1 MMNRR
6 QFVAA
11 MIGSVAAGPAARAQT
26 YPARPITF
34 IVPYSAGGPLD
45 ATARLV
51 GEGLSRRVGQ
61 AVVVENRTG
70 ASGMLG
76 ANAVA
81 KAQPDGYTLLFTVI
95 DTQVNNVALFKT
107 IAYDPVKDFA
117 PITQAFLAPMILV
130 AGGKFSARTPQ
141 EFAEQVKTSGQP
153 LAYGSWG
160 VGGSAHLAGEALW
173 NRHFRLGMTHVP
185 YRGEAP
191 IVNDLL
197 SGQIPVSFASI
208 ANTRQHIETGALRAL
223 AVSGTKRSSALPDL
237 PTLTELGFTDPVF
250 KIGVWLGAFAPGQ
263 TPPPI
268 VDRLSQEMRAVVRS
282 PEVSNRM
289 VRLGFEPVAS
299 MPEEFARSLETE
311 IATIKAV
318 FRDLGIEQQ

>member
-1 MMNRR
+1 MDRR
-6 QFVAA
+6 GFVTALA
-11 MIGSVAAGPAARAQT
+11 GLVAAGPVRGQT

-34 IVPYSAGGPLD
+34 IVPYAGGGPLD

-51 GEGLSRRVGQ
+51 GEGVSRRLGQ

-81 KAQPDGYTLLFTVI
+81 RAQPDGYTLLFTVI
-95 DTQVNNVALFKT
+95 DTQVNNAALFKT
-107 IAYDPVKDFA
+107 IAYDPVKDFS

-130 AGGKFSARTPQ
+130 TGGKFSARTPQ
-141 EFAEQVKTSGQP
+141 EFAEQVKASGQP

-160 VGGSAHLAGEALW
+160 IGGSAHLAGEALW
-173 NRHFRLGMTHVP
+173 NRHFKLGMTHVP

-208 ANTRQHIETGALRAL
+208 ANTRQHIETGALKAL
-223 AVSGTKRSSALPDL
+223 AISGTRRSLALPDL
-237 PTLTELGFTDPVF
+237 PTLTELGFADPVF
-250 KIGVWLGAFAPGQ
+250 KIGVWLGAFAPGH
-263 TPPPI
+263 TPQPI
-268 VDRLSQEMRAVVRS
+268 VDRLAQEMRAVVRS
-282 PEVSNRM
+282 PEVSDRM

-299 MPEEFARSLETE
+299 TPEEFARNLATE

>member
-1 MMNRR
+1 MDRR
-6 QFVAA
+6 QFIAA
-11 MIGSVAAGPAARAQT
+11 VVGSVAAGPASAQA

-34 IVPYSAGGPLD
+34 IVPYAAGGPLD
-45 ATARLV
+45 ATARMV
-51 GEGLSRRVGQ
+51 GEGLSRRIGQ
-61 AVVVENRTG
+61 AVIVENRTG
-70 ASGMLG
+70 ASGALG

-81 KAQPDGYTLLFTVI
+81 KAQPDGYTILFTVI

-107 IAYDPVKDFA
+107 IPYDPVKDFA

-130 AGGKFSARTPQ
+130 VGGKFSARTPQ
-141 EFAEQVKTSGQP
+141 EFAEQIKTSGQP
-153 LAYGSWG
+153 LAFGSWG
-160 VGGSAHLAGEALW
+160 IGGSAHLAGDALW
-173 NRHFRLGMTHVP
+173 NRHFKLGMTHVP
-185 YRGEAP
+185 YRGEAL

-208 ANTRQHIETGALRAL
+208 ANTRQHIEAGALKPL
-223 AVSGTKRSSALPDL
+223 AISGTKRSSALPDL
-237 PTLTELGFTDPVF
+237 PTLTELGFADPVF

-263 TPPPI
+263 TPRQI

-282 PEVSNRM
+282 AEVSDKM

-299 MPEEFARSLETE
+299 TPEEFARSLEVE
-311 IATIKAV
+311 IATIKTV

>member
-1 MMNRR
+1 MDRR

-11 MIGSVAAGPAARAQT
+11 MAGMLAAGPARGET

-34 IVPYSAGGPLD
+34 VVPYSAGGPLD

-51 GEGLSRRVGQ
+51 GEGLSKRVGQ
-61 AVVVENRTG
+61 AVVIENRTG

-76 ANAVA
+76 AAAVA

-95 DTQVNNVALFKT
+95 DTQVNNVALFKS
-107 IAYDPVKDFA
+107 IAYDPEKDFA

-130 AGGKFSARTPQ
+130 TGGKFTARTPE

-160 VGGSAHLAGEALW
+160 IGGSAHLAGEALW
-173 NRHFRLGMTHVP
+173 NRHFKLGMTHVP
-185 YRGEAP
+185 YRGESP

-208 ANTRQHIETGALRAL
+208 ANTRQHIETGALKAL
-223 AVSGTKRSSALPDL
+223 AISGTKRSTALPDL
-237 PTLTELGFTDPVF
+237 PTLTELGFADPVF
-250 KIGVWLGAFAPGQ
+250 KIGVWLGAFAPGK

-268 VDRLSQEMRAVVRS
+268 VERLAQEMRAVVRS
-282 PEVSNRM
+282 PEMSERM

-299 MPEEFARSLETE
+299 TPEEFARSLGDELV
-311 IATIKAV
+311 TIKAV